1 LDCKIKAGTFAPALR
16 EKHGSKAE
24 RKEKKYFSGTFGS
37 LEKSITFAA
46 ALREKL

>member
-1 LDCKIKAGTFAPALR
+1 MVVKPN
-16 EKHGSKAE
+16 EKK
-24 RKEKKYFSGTFGS
+24 KKYFSGTFGS